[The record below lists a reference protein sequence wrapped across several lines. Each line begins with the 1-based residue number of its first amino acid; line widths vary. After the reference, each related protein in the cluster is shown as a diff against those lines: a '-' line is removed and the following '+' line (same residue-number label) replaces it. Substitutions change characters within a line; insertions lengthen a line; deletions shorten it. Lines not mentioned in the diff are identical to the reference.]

1 MDFARVLEAPSA
13 THLLGTDSL
22 GRDLLSRLLYGAGIS
37 LSVGVVAV
45 GISVVIGVFLGAI
58 AGYYGRWIDRLI
70 MNVVDMFL
78 CFPVFFLILAVIA
91 VIGPNIMNIMIIIGL
106 TSWMGTARLVRAEVL
121 SLKERE
127 FILASRALGAG
138 DAWVILRHLIP
149 NAMGPVIVNAIL
161 GVSSAILAES
171 ALSFLGIGVQPPTPS
186 WGNILMEGKATIGVA
201 WWVLWAPGLMIL
213 FTVMAAN
220 VLGEELRRNLK
231 GEA

>member
-1 MDFARVLEAPSA
+1 
-13 THLLGTDSL
+13 
-22 GRDLLSRLLYGAGIS
+22 
-37 LSVGVVAV
+37 
-45 GISVVIGVFLGAI
+45 
-58 AGYYGRWIDRLI
+58 
-70 MNVVDMFL
+70 
-78 CFPVFFLILAVIA
+78 
-91 VIGPNIMNIMIIIGL
+91 
-106 TSWMGTARLVRAEVL
+106 
-121 SLKERE
+121 
-127 FILASRALGAG
+127 
-138 DAWVILRHLIP
+138 
-149 NAMGPVIVNAIL
+149 MGPVIVNAIL